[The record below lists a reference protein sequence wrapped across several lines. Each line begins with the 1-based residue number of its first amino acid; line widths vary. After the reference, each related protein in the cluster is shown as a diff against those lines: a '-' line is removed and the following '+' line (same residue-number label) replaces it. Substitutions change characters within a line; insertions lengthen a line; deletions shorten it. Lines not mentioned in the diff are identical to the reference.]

1 MPPAIIIVGL
11 GPGSSQHWTQAAVA
25 CLDQAAEV
33 YARTQNHPSL
43 AGIQARVRGFDRLYA
58 QAGNPAQAHRQ
69 AAAELVRLGQRAEGV
84 VYAVPGHPQLDEPA
98 LPFIRELAAAHGL
111 PVTVIPGLSLLETS
125 LVALGLNAG
134 DPLQFASAGAI
145 AGLHHPLLAP
155 DQPAVISQLYGPEL
169 AARVKRTLLN
179 GYRAE
184 LEVTLIEA
192 GETETAAQRTCPLA
206 DLDRQP
212 GLERLI
218 GLYLPADP
226 NNASLVTFQETVAHL
241 RAPEGCPWDRE
252 QTHLSLRPFLLEET
266 YEVLEALDAGDRL
279 ALAEE
284 LGDLL
289 LQIALHAQIAA
300 EAGDF
305 KMGDIINS
313 INRKLLRRHPHVFG
327 DVTVSGVRD
336 VMVNWDAIKKEE
348 KAQNNRDK
356 AAAEDPVVSAL
367 DGLPRA
373 LPALAEALAI
383 SKRAVR
389 VGFEWPDIE
398 GVLDKLIEE
407 AREITEATGPA
418 HLEAE
423 IGDLL
428 FSAVNLARWRNVDP
442 ESALRAT
449 NARFSRRFRKVEALA
464 AAQGK
469 TLPEMTI
476 EEMDVLWN
484 QAKLVVD

>member
-1 MPPAIIIVGL
+1 MPSAIIIVGL
-11 GPGSSQHWTQAAVA
+11 GPGSSQHWTQAAAA
-25 CLDQAAEV
+25 CLNQTAEI
-33 YARTQNHPSL
+33 YTRTKNHPSL
-43 AGIQARVRGFDRLYA
+43 AGIQARVYGFDSLYE
-58 QAGNPAQAHRQ
+58 QAENLVQAHRQ
-69 AAAELVRLGQRAEGV
+69 AAAELVRLGQRGEGV
-84 VYAVPGHPQLDEPA
+84 VYAVPGHPYLDEPA
-98 LPFIRELAAAHGL
+98 VPFIQEAAEVQGL
-111 PVTVIPGLSLLETS
+111 PVTVIPGLSLLETT
-125 LVALGLNAG
+125 LFVLGLNAA
-134 DPLQFASAGAI
+134 DPLQLVTAGVI
-145 AGLHHPLLAP
+145 AGLHHPPLAP
-155 DQPAVISQLYGPEL
+155 DQPAVISQLYGPEP
-169 AARVKRTLLN
+169 AARVKLTLLN
-179 GYRAE
+179 SYKAE
-184 LEVTLIEA
+184 MEVTLIEA
-192 GETETAAQRTCPLA
+192 SENETAALRTCALA

-212 GLERLI
+212 HLDRLI
-218 GLYLPADP
+218 GLYLPADT

-266 YEVLEALDAGDRL
+266 YEVLEALDAGDQA

-289 LQIALHAQIAA
+289 LQIALHAQIAT

-305 KMGDIINS
+305 KMGDIINH

-327 DVTVSGVRD
+327 DVAVSGVRD

-348 KAQNNRDK
+348 KAKNNRGG
-356 AAAEDPVVSAL
+356 AAAENPAVSAL

-373 LPALAEALAI
+373 LPALAEALAV

-407 AREITEATGPA
+407 AREITEAVDPA
-418 HLEAE
+418 HLEME

-428 FSAVNLARWRNVDP
+428 FSAVNLARWRHVDP

-449 NARFSRRFRKVEALA
+449 NARFARRFRKVEALA

-469 TLPEMTI
+469 TLPEMSI
-476 EEMDVLWN
+476 EEMDALWD
-484 QAKLVVD
+484 QAKLLVE